1 MSVYHD
7 IFKDWGSVAHEF
19 EIDRAEPD
27 EVLFAAYEYE
37 NYSGDALVI
46 FREGGETKAVF
57 GSHCSCYGLEDQ
69 WKPEPMTAEMLGRM
83 VQEEETYRSE
93 WEDYYSTSLLYR
105 HREALRAVA
114 ERIAA

>member
-7 IFKDWGSVAHEF
+7 VFNDWGSVAHEF

-27 EVLFAAYEYE
+27 EVLFAAYECE

-69 WKPEPMTAEMLGRM
+69 WKPEPITAEMIRRM
-83 VQEEETYRSE
+83 LREDEIYNDHRE
-93 WEDYYSTSLLYR
+93 WLDGTLMYR

-114 ERIAA
+114 DRIDA